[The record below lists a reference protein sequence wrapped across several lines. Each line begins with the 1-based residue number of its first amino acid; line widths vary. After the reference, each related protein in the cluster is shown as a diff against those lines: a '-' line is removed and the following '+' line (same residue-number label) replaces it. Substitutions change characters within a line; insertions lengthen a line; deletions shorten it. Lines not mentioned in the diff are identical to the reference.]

1 MTSNDLRTKYLNF
14 FKKKGHAI
22 IPSASL
28 IPENDPSVLFTTAGM
43 HPLVPFLLGEKHPAG
58 QRLVNY
64 QKCLRTSDIDEVGD
78 NHHLTFFEMLGNW
91 SLGDLAAPDGIGGAG
106 YWKKEAINW
115 SWEFLTDKKWL
126 NLDPDKFAV
135 SIFAGDED
143 SPFDQESFAIWK
155 KIGFSENKIAKLD
168 KEENWWPASGHQL
181 GPQGP
186 CTEIFYWTG
195 DKPVPEKFDLKNNYW
210 FEIWND
216 VFMQYN
222 KIDEYQF
229 VPLKQKNVDTGMGLE
244 RTLVALNELN
254 NVYEIDTLRPILDK
268 IIVLSAAKTKNKAM
282 RIIADHLR
290 AAVFIIADGVIPSNV
305 KQGYVLRRLLRR
317 VIRYNKDIGF
327 PKDSLSELVKIVI
340 KTNKEYYPELEKNE
354 KLIINEIE
362 KEENKFNETLEKG
375 LKKIAKFPVG
385 YKITGKDTFALSA
398 TFGFPPEMT
407 IEEAKARHLSVNEEK
422 IMKEFKEEF
431 QKHQKLSR
439 TASVGMFKGG
449 LAGQSEIIIKYHTA
463 THLLH
468 AALRQI
474 LGDHVE
480 QKGSNIT
487 DERLRFDFSHSEKL
501 TSEEIK
507 KVEDLVNKKIKENL
521 PVIYQEMSLVDA
533 QKSGAIGLF
542 ANKYGDKVKVY
553 TIKGFSKEICGGPH
567 VVRTGELG
575 NFKITKEE
583 ASSAGIRRIKAILQ

>member
-1 MTSNDLRTKYLNF
+1 MTSNDLRKKFIEF
-14 FKKKGHAI
+14 FKEKGHQQ
-22 IPSASL
+22 IPAASL

-43 HPLVPFLLGEKHPAG
+43 HPLVPFLLGEKHPG
-58 QRLVNY
+58 GKRLVNY

-78 NHHLTFFEMLGNW
+78 NYHLTFFEMLGNW
-91 SLGDLAAPDGIGGAG
+91 SLGD
-106 YWKKEAINW
+106 YWKEEAINW

-126 NLDPDKFAV
+126 DLDPNKFAV

-143 SPFDQESFAIWK
+143 SPFDQESFDIWK
-155 KIGFSENKIAKLD
+155 KIGLSENKIAKLD
-168 KEENWWPASGHQL
+168 KEENWWPAGGHQL

-195 DKPVPEKFDLKNNYW
+195 DEPVPEKFDLKNNCW

-229 VPLKQKNVDTGMGLE
+229 IPLKQNNVDTGMGLE
-244 RTLVALNELN
+244 RTLVALNGFK
-254 NVYEIDTLRPILDK
+254 NVYEIDTIRPLLDK
-268 IIVLSAAKTKNKAM
+268 IIVLSTDKTKEKPM

-317 VIRYNKDIGF
+317 IIRYSKDIGLA
-327 PKDSLSELVKIVI
+327 KESLKKLISLTI
-340 KTNKEYYPELEKNE
+340 NSHKEYYPELEKNK

-362 KEENKFNETLEKG
+362 REENKFNESLEKG
-375 LKKIAKFPVG
+375 LKEIAKFPVG
-385 YKITGKDTFALSA
+385 YEITGKDIFALSA

-407 IEEAKARHLSVNEEK
+407 IEEAKSHRLCVNEEK

-431 QKHQKLSR
+431 QKHQELSR

-449 LAGQSEIIIKYHTA
+449 LAGHSEKITKYHTA

-468 AALRQI
+468 AALRQV
-474 LGDHVE
+474 LGNHIE

-487 DERLRFDFSHSEKL
+487 EERLRFDFSHSQKM
-501 TSEEIK
+501 TVEEIK
-507 KVEDLVNKKIKENL
+507 KVEDLVNNKIKENL
-521 PVIYQEMSLVDA
+521 QVTFEEMSLA
-533 QKSGAIGLF
+533 EAKKSGAIGLF
-542 ANKYGDKVKVY
+542 AEKYGDKVKVY
-553 TIKGFSKEICGGPH
+553 TINNFSKEICGGPH
-567 VVRTGELG
+567 AKNTNLLG
-575 NFKITKEE
+575 NFKIIKEE
-583 ASSAGIRRIKAILQ
+583 ASSAGVRRIKAVLE